1 MLAWSQASTR
11 PSCGQEYC
19 GKCNPCS
26 ASSADATN
34 VVDTAA
40 TDKALPNAAPAA
52 YPLDDACDDD
62 DDVEEAPVFM
72 VRLKN
77 EDALDELNE
86 EVEDSAANTQ
96 DLAAK
101 TARFAALLNMM
112 IPQSILK
119 RGDTT
124 SA

>member
-1 MLAWSQASTR
+1 
-11 PSCGQEYC
+11 
-19 GKCNPCS
+19 
-26 ASSADATN
+26 
-34 VVDTAA
+34 
-40 TDKALPNAAPAA
+40 
-52 YPLDDACDDD
+52 
-62 DDVEEAPVFM
+62 M

-77 EDALDELNE
+77 EMDALDELNE

>member
-1 MLAWSQASTR
+1 LLVF
-11 PSCGQEYC
+11 
-19 GKCNPCS
+19 
-26 ASSADATN
+26 D
-34 VVDTAA
+34 D
-40 TDKALPNAAPAA
+40 
-52 YPLDDACDDD
+52 DDACDDD

-112 IPQSILK
+112 IQQRVKTLK
-119 RGDTT
+119 AQNYDRSKTFFFFLCPF
-124 SA
+124 

>member
-1 MLAWSQASTR
+1 M
-11 PSCGQEYC
+11 
-19 GKCNPCS
+19 N
-26 ASSADATN
+26 
-34 VVDTAA
+34 AA
-40 TDKALPNAAPAA
+40 IPDKVAPTAAPAA
-52 YPLDDACDDD
+52 YPLLFDDDVVVDD

-77 EDALDELNE
+77 DDDEKLLNEDE

>member
-1 MLAWSQASTR
+1 M
-11 PSCGQEYC
+11 
-19 GKCNPCS
+19 N
-26 ASSADATN
+26 
-34 VVDTAA
+34 AA
-40 TDKALPNAAPAA
+40 IPDKVAPTAAPAA
-52 YPLDDACDDD
+52 YPLLFDDDVVVDD

>member
-1 MLAWSQASTR
+1 
-11 PSCGQEYC
+11 
-19 GKCNPCS
+19 
-26 ASSADATN
+26 
-34 VVDTAA
+34 
-40 TDKALPNAAPAA
+40 
-52 YPLDDACDDD
+52 
-62 DDVEEAPVFM
+62 M

-77 EDALDELNE
+77 EMDALDELLNE

-101 TARFAALLNMM
+101 TALFAAQLNMM

-124 SA
+124 TR